1 MNLLVVDP
9 ISSITMANK
18 FAIIVLATAIKVSVI
33 LNYQVI
39 DQLDLQFVF
48 QILLIRPM
56 KEQMFSDFPNQNQNL
71 T

>member
-18 FAIIVLATAIKVSVI
+18 FAIIELATAIKVFVI